1 MAFMSLNIAIIEN
14 HIISANTV
22 RQKLIQTLMERGHQV
37 TILSTGSVAE
47 MNLARS
53 KGFNL
58 IDVGT
63 SNTKPH
69 EVVVYMRKLKSA
81 LKRTNADVCLT
92 FTMRPAIWGNM
103 VTRKLNIPT
112 ITNITG
118 IGPLAESE
126 SIVYKVARMMY
137 KFVLKKTAKV
147 FFQNKDDLEVF
158 LSKKF
163 IDPSQAE
170 VIPGSGVDTE
180 WFKPVPKLRND
191 DKFVFLFISRLIR
204 DKGIVEYVE
213 AAKTMKTINEDLL
226 FEVLGPYYSQ
236 NLKENIITEKQIVQ
250 WVEHGTVVYLGAADD
265 VRPFIAEA
273 DCVVLPSYR
282 EGMSNVLLEAG
293 SMQKPC
299 ITTNVTGCK
308 DIVVDGVTGFLCNA
322 RDTESLVKMMNKMQ
336 QLSPAERSEMGI
348 AARKLVMEKFSKQLV
363 IDAYEKAISE
373 VTQKKTTTATT

>member
-1 MAFMSLNIAIIEN
+1 MSLNIAIIEN

-22 RQKLIQTLMERGHQV
+22 RQKLIQTLMKSGHQV

-47 MNLARS
+47 MNLAKS
-53 KGFNL
+53 KGFTL

-69 EVVVYMRKLKSA
+69 EVFTYMRKLKAA
-81 LKRTNADVCLT
+81 LKRTKADVCLT
-92 FTMRPAIWGNM
+92 FTMRPAIWGNI
-103 VTRKLNIPT
+103 VTRRLKIPT

-118 IGPLAESE
+118 IGPLAESN
-126 SIVYKVARMMY
+126 SIVYKVARLMY
-137 KFVLKKTAKV
+137 KFVLTKTAKV
-147 FFQNKDDLEVF
+147 FFQNKDDMNVF
-158 LSKKF
+158 LTKKF

-170 VIPGSGVDTE
+170 IIPGSGVDTE
-180 WFKPVPKLRND
+180 WFKPMPKHRND

-204 DKGIVEYVE
+204 DKGIIEYVD
-213 AAKTMKTINEDLL
+213 AAKIMRTINEDLL
-226 FEVLGPYYSQ
+226 FQVLGPYYSQ

-273 DCVVLPSYR
+273 DCIVLPSYR
-282 EGMSNVLLEAG
+282 EGMSNVLLEAA

-299 ITTNVTGCK
+299 ITSNVTGCK

-322 RDTESLVKMMNKMQ
+322 RDTDSLVKMMNKMQ
-336 QLSPAERSEMGI
+336 QLTQEQRNAMGV
-348 AARKLVMEKFSKQLV
+348 AARALVKEKFAKHIV
-363 IDAYEKAISE
+363 VNAYERAIEE
-373 VTQKKTTTATT
+373 VTRKGGVNSSS

>member
-1 MAFMSLNIAIIEN
+1 MSLNIAIIEN

-22 RQKLIQTLMERGHQV
+22 RQKLIHTLMEKGHQV

-69 EVVVYMRKLKSA
+69 EVLLYMKKLKSA
-81 LKRTNADVCLT
+81 LKRTKADVCLT
-92 FTMRPAIWGNM
+92 FTMRPAIWGNII
-103 VTRKLNIPT
+103 TRRLNIPT

-118 IGPLAESE
+118 IGPLAESN
-126 SIVYKVARMMY
+126 SVVYKVARMMY
-137 KFVLKKTAKV
+137 KFVLQKTTKV
-147 FFQNKDDLEVF
+147 FFQNKDDMNVF

-163 IDPSQAE
+163 IQASQAE
-170 VIPGSGVDTE
+170 IIPGSGVDTE
-180 WFKPVPKLRND
+180 WFKPQQKKHRND

-204 DKGIVEYVE
+204 DKGIIEYVD
-213 AAKTMKTINEDLL
+213 AAKIMRTINEDLL

-282 EGMSNVLLEAG
+282 EGMSNVLLEAA

-322 RDTESLVKMMNKMQ
+322 RDTDSLVKMMNKMQ
-336 QLSPAERSEMGI
+336 QLSPEERDKMGI
-348 AARKLVMEKFSKQLV
+348 TARELVKEKFAKRFV
-363 IDAYEKAISE
+363 ISAYEKAIAA
-373 VTQKKTTTATT
+373 ATSKNVEMDTP